1 LELHAYERRVEAI
14 IFAAGDPI
22 EIAKISQAL
31 DIQENIVK
39 HCIDNIRD
47 RYAAN
52 KSPFDMVYLGGAAQM
67 CTLPEYADCIR
78 AALVLRRGAPL
89 SQAAFEVLATI
100 AYNQPVTRSFVEQV
114 RGVDCSGVM
123 RSLTDKGLI
132 EEAGRLQIP
141 GKPIA
146 YRTTQV
152 FLRSFGL
159 AGLEQL
165 PDLPGAP
172 EEEPGSELPREVE
185 GQIDFSDLQT

>member
-1 LELHAYERRVEAI
+1 MEWPAYERRVEAI

-31 DIQENIVK
+31 DIQEDIVK
-39 HCIDNIRD
+39 HCIDNIRN
-47 RYAAN
+47 RYAEN
-52 KSPFDMVYLGGAAQM
+52 KSPFDMVYLDGAVQM
-67 CTLPEYADCIR
+67 CTLPKYADCIR

-114 RGVDCSGVM
+114 RGVDCSGIV
-123 RSLTDKGLI
+123 RSLIDKGLI
-132 EEAGRLQIP
+132 EESGRLQIP

-159 AGLEQL
+159 EGLEQL

-172 EEEPGSELPREVE
+172 EEEADSELLREVE
-185 GQIDFSDLQT
+185 GQMDFFEL